1 MKILITGSNGLLGQ
15 KLLHRLIEDDNIE
28 VIATSKGENRVS
40 RSQKYTYL
48 SLDVA
53 SENEVKKV
61 ISDQSPDIVI
71 NTAAMTNVDLCEEE
85 KESCDRIN
93 VDAVSFLANSCA
105 SINAHLIHISTD
117 FIFDGLDGPYVED
130 DTPNPISYYGLSK
143 LKSEKILYNHNVDW
157 TILRTIIVFGVGE
170 NLSKGNIVLWAKG
183 ALEKEEKLNIIDD
196 QFRAPTLAEDLAE
209 ACLLVA
215 RKKAHGIFHISGKD
229 IMSIYEMVE
238 NIANY
243 YGYNVNKLNRI
254 STSTL
259 NQKAARP
266 PKTGFILDKAKKILG
281 YKPHSFKDALSIV
294 DKQLKN
300 S

>member
-1 MKILITGSNGLLGQ
+1 M
-15 KLLHRLIEDDNIE
+15 
-28 VIATSKGENRVS
+28 
-40 RSQKYTYL
+40 
-48 SLDVA
+48 
-53 SENEVKKV
+53 
-61 ISDQSPDIVI
+61 
-71 NTAAMTNVDLCEEE
+71 
-85 KESCDRIN
+85 
-93 VDAVSFLANSCA
+93 
-105 SINAHLIHISTD
+105 
-117 FIFDGLDGPYVED
+117 
-130 DTPNPISYYGLSK
+130 
-143 LKSEKILYNHNVDW
+143 
-157 TILRTIIVFGVGE
+157 FGVGE

-229 IMSIYEMVE
+229 IMRIYEMLE

-281 YKPHSFKDALSIV
+281 YKPHSFKEALSIV